1 MKLSVRNEIMSNLA
15 YERLHANLVKLKL
28 NTVSTI
34 LDNYLEIAA
43 KEGKT
48 TMEVLDYLIDQEKHA
63 KDASS
68 RETRMR
74 LAGFPAKKRLED
86 FNFEFQPSIDKTVIS
101 DLALLRFI
109 YNAENVV
116 FLGPP
121 GVGKSHLA
129 VAIGIE
135 AVQAGL
141 SVYFANAGILIER
154 LKKANSE
161 GLLEDKIR
169 TLAKYKLL
177 IIDEMGYLP
186 FDSNGANFFFQL
198 VSKRYEKTST
208 IFTSNKSYGEWGEI
222 FHDQVIAAAMLD
234 RILHH
239 CTTINIKGESYRL
252 KDRKKHGL
260 TIPRK

>member
-1 MKLSVRNEIMSNLA
+1 MSNLA

-28 NTVSTI
+28 STVSTI

-86 FNFEFQPSIDKTVIS
+86 FNFEFQPSIDKAVIS

-141 SVYFANAGILIER
+141 SVYFTNAGILIER
-154 LKKANSE
+154 LKKASSE

-186 FDSNGANFFFQL
+186 FDNDGANFFFQL

-222 FHDQVIAAAMLD
+222 FHDQVIAAALLD

>member
-1 MKLSVRNEIMSNLA
+1 VRNESMSNLA

-28 NTVSTI
+28 HTVGTI
-34 LDNYLEIAA
+34 IDNYLEIAA

-63 KDASS
+63 QDASS

-74 LAGFPAKKRLED
+74 LAGFPAKKRLQD
-86 FNFEFQPSIDKTVIS
+86 FNFEFQPSIDKAVIS

-154 LKKANSE
+154 LKKATRE

-186 FDSNGANFFFQL
+186 FDSEGANCFFQL

-208 IFTSNKSYGEWGEI
+208 IFTSNKSYGDWGEI

>member
-1 MKLSVRNEIMSNLA
+1 MSNLV

-28 NTVSTI
+28 NTVGII

-43 KEGKT
+43 KEGKS

-63 KDASS
+63 KDDSS
-68 RETRMR
+68 RKTRMK

-86 FNFEFQPSIDKTVIS
+86 FNFEFQPSIDKAVIS

-129 VAIGIE
+129 VGIGIE
-135 AVQAGL
+135 AVKAGL
-141 SVYFANAGILIER
+141 SVYFTNAGILIER

-186 FDSNGANFFFQL
+186 FDNDGANFFFQL

>member
-1 MKLSVRNEIMSNLA
+1 MSNLV
-15 YERLHANLVKLKL
+15 YERLHENLAKLKL
-28 NTVSTI
+28 NTFGTI
-34 LDNYLEIAA
+34 LDSYLEIAA

-48 TMEVLDYLIDQEKHA
+48 TLEVLDYLIDQEKHA

-74 LAGFPAKKRLED
+74 LAGFPSKKRLED
-86 FNFEFQPSIDKTVIS
+86 FNFEFQPSIDKAVIS

-129 VAIGIE
+129 VAIGIR

-161 GLLEDKIR
+161 GFLEDKIR
-169 TLAKYKLL
+169 TLSKYKLL

-186 FDSNGANFFFQL
+186 FDSEGANCFFQL

-222 FHDQVIAAAMLD
+222 FHDQVIAAAILD